1 MRLRSYSRGLCNR
14 KTYANAIE
22 AHKASHGLSATA
34 ELLVKDIFMP
44 SFHCTWHTVVQL
56 DVKITFKLVCRMP
69 FMPFV
74 TGLFQLKHWMIIVRS
89 NHLPLTQ
96 SDCWFTRKIIK
107 TRTAQMLSLP
117 VHRNAAIFPK
127 FWPCLAPVII
137 LWWPHKGFKSYHVN
151 KQTKSATYGIMDTTE
166 NNPPL
171 YAVAAQLV
179 TRSPEVW

>member
-1 MRLRSYSRGLCNR
+1 
-14 KTYANAIE
+14 
-22 AHKASHGLSATA
+22 
-34 ELLVKDIFMP
+34 
-44 SFHCTWHTVVQL
+44 
-56 DVKITFKLVCRMP
+56 
-69 FMPFV
+69 
-74 TGLFQLKHWMIIVRS
+74 
-89 NHLPLTQ
+89 
-96 SDCWFTRKIIK
+96 
-107 TRTAQMLSLP
+107 MLSLP